1 MLFQMLNL
9 TDLTPDPLADSGL
22 EEEVAGLHVVM
33 SSKAMVMFAVV
44 DLNSEIE
51 GVETLKLNLKHPQ
64 GVDFDFA
71 LTQMNAMAKLGIEQE
86 MQEDRDIALKEMGEA
101 ELGVVWA
108 QAGQTDILD
117 PVPKLVETVAELVV
131 W

>member
-1 MLFQMLNL
+1 MLNL

-22 EEEVAGLHVVM
+22 EEVVGLHVVM
-33 SSKAMVMFAVV
+33 NSKEMVMVAVV

-64 GVDFDFA
+64 DMDFDIA
-71 LTQMNAMAKLGIEQE
+71 LMQTNAMAKLGIEQE

-101 ELGVVWA
+101 DLGVVWA

-117 PVPKLVETVAELVV
+117 PVPKLVETAVELIV